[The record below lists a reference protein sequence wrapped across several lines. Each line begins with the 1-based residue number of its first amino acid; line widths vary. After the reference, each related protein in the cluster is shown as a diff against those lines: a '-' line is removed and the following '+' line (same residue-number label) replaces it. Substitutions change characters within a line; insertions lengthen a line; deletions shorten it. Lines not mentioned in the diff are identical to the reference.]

1 MSPNINLTKLSFF
14 FDFTV
19 FVMSQQWHIYQVLR
33 CYFSI
38 NKDHSFPNNILVA
51 HGKLLNHAR
60 TLISV
65 LYSMSSFI
73 LHLASYFCTT
83 YWNTTVSSETSSKKH
98 NVTKLFIGYQ
108 NKFSCNK
115 MYNFPLSMHFKWKAH
130 KQQFKQSAYEKRR
143 RSRLHGACQFV
154 PRQNYKIVIKCRVV
168 VLCIQSV
175 FY

>member
-1 MSPNINLTKLSFF
+1 MELGSYCLCIKQLEISAFRYFWKPVSWFIFESFLLQYNHSVHYFTIYIFCHFIVSPVRPKKSPNINLTKLSFF

-65 LYSMSSFI
+65 LYSMSNFI
-73 LHLASYFCTT
+73 LHLESSILLI
-83 YWNTTVSSETSSKKH
+83 VS
-98 NVTKLFIGYQ
+98 LFLYNILEYQ
-108 NKFSCNK
+108 C
-115 MYNFPLSMHFKWKAH
+115 FKWNQLQKT
-130 KQQFKQSAYEKRR
+130 
-143 RSRLHGACQFV
+143 
-154 PRQNYKIVIKCRVV
+154 
-168 VLCIQSV
+168 
-175 FY
+175 